1 MTDRRARFIAV
12 GAVAGVALTIGAA
25 VVMAVAVAWLGVY
38 NVGAR
43 FGHSDPFARFLHF
56 TMKNSVKAH
65 APDGSDFSVDDP
77 RAVQRGG
84 IYFQARCAACHA
96 APERPV
102 DSSARYF
109 LPKPPHYI
117 DLMRGFSP
125 SEAHW
130 IIMHGVKMTAM
141 PAWPAVER
149 SDEVWSLVAYLAS
162 VSTNPSAKAS
172 GTQFPKV
179 GIGGKV
185 DIETCMG
192 CHGEDGNGLNGLF
205 PKLAGLSRGY
215 IAKSLRDYRAR
226 RRPSG
231 FMYPFS
237 AALDDQQID
246 QMAAYF
252 SALDRKSTAEA
263 STSADQ
269 SIRGRRLA
277 SGKSRRSVPCLS
289 CHAPAIAKAAD
300 TIPDIVGQSRWYL
313 ASQLRLFRDHVRYKT
328 PEAKIMAQHASELT
342 DSDIEALASY
352 FASEAQ
358 P

>member
-1 MTDRRARFIAV
+1 MIDRRARVVV
-12 GAVAGVALTIGAA
+12 GALAGVAVAVSAA
-25 VVMAVAVAWLGVY
+25 VAMALFVAWLGIY

-43 FGHSDPFARFLHF
+43 FGHSDPFGWFLHF

-65 APDGSDFSVDDP
+65 ALDVSDLRIDDP
-77 RAVQRGG
+77 LAVQRGG
-84 IYFQARCAACHA
+84 IYFQVRCAACHGG
-96 APERPV
+96 PERPA
-102 DSSARYF
+102 DASARYF
-109 LPKPPHYI
+109 LPTPPHYS

-141 PAWPAVER
+141 PGWPAVER
-149 SDEVWSLVAYLAS
+149 SDEVSSLVAYLAS
-162 VSTNPSAKAS
+162 ISTNPSPKPS
-172 GTQFPKV
+172 GPRTPKV

-215 IAKSLRDYRAR
+215 IAKSLRDYRVK

-237 AALDDQQID
+237 VALDDQQID

-252 SALDRKSTAEA
+252 SALDRKSTTEA
-263 STSADQ
+263 SSLEDQ
-269 SIRGRRLA
+269 SIRGKRLA
-277 SGKSRRSVPCLS
+277 SGGSRRSVPCLS
-289 CHAPAIAKAAD
+289 CHAPAIARAAD

-313 ASQLRLFRDHVRYKT
+313 ANQLRLFRDHVRFDT

-342 DSDIEALASY
+342 DSDIDALASY
-352 FASEAQ
+352 FASGAQ